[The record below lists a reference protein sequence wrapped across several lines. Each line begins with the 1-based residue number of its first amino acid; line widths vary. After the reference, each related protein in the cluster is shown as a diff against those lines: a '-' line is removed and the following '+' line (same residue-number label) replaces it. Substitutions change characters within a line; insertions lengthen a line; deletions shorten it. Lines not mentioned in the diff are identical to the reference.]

1 MAELPGSV
9 AQRLA
14 EVRST
19 IPEGVTL
26 VAVSKFQPVEAI
38 EEAFRCGQR
47 HFGESRAQELSAKAA
62 ILPADIKWHFIGH
75 LQRNKVRQVVACAAM
90 IESIDSLE
98 LLRLIDKEA
107 ARVGRRIDVLLELH
121 VAAEASKSGMTI
133 EECDRTVE
141 SIATEPL
148 TNVTVRGVMG
158 MATFTDD
165 TERITSDF
173 TQIAT
178 QFYRLKTGV
187 FARQKSFDTISM
199 GMSDDYPIAL
209 SCGSN
214 MVRIGTAIFG
224 SR

>member
-1 MAELPGSV
+1 MAELPDSV

-38 EEAFRCGQR
+38 EEAYRIGQR

-141 SIATEPL
+141 SIATDPL
-148 TNVTVRGVMG
+148 TNVIVRGVMG
-158 MATFTDD
+158 MATFTDNV
-165 TERITSDF
+165 ERISSDF
-173 TQIAT
+173 REIKT
-178 QFYRLKTGV
+178 QFDRLKKSV
-187 FARQKSFDTISM
+187 FANQKDFDTISM

-214 MVRIGTAIFG
+214 MMRIGTAIFG